1 MLSVSRISYLSLVA
15 TSFLGFGEAK
25 LFGPSSPMFLFFGAS
40 CAFFWSE
47 LRITFKVTERIERI
61 IKFGQGLNLFARF
74 EHRHERFELERFLHF
89 GVVL

>member
-25 LFGPSSPMFLFFGAS
+25 LFGPSSPMFR
-40 CAFFWSE
+40 FFWSE

-61 IKFGQGLNLFARF
+61 IKFGQGLSLFGRF
-74 EHRHERFELERFLHF
+74 VLCHERFELERFLHF
-89 GVVL
+89 AVVL